1 MHDPRLSARILA
13 VDDEE
18 TNLRV
23 LRRHLE
29 RAGFVHVSTC
39 PDPSE
44 ALRRATAEPPD
55 LLLLDLNMPG
65 IDGYTLLER
74 LRPQRDAGRGPA
86 VLVLSGAT
94 SAESRAR
101 VMAAGAGDFVAKPYD
116 PGELVARI
124 LALLSSVGFRPLP
137 ESAD

>member
-13 VDDEE
+13 VDDEAP
-18 TNLRV
+18 NLRV
-23 LRRHLE
+23 LRRYLE
-29 RAGFVHVSTC
+29 RAGFRNVVTC
-39 PDPSE
+39 PDPFE
-44 ALRRATAEPPD
+44 ALRLATHEPPD

-94 SAESRAR
+94 SDASRAR

-116 PGELVARI
+116 PAELIVRI
-124 LALLSSVGFRPLP
+124 LALLSAVGFQAPP
-137 ESAD
+137 EAAD